1 MMPDALEEHLRH
13 IRVLESQI
21 ENNKEVVAALR
32 ELEEN
37 LIVRIDDSTEE
48 TVALAEIALTR
59 IEELRGIL
67 HRLESKIDAL
77 VLSLSSDQAARRS
90 PGYATSPSEIGLPSD
105 HA

>member
-1 MMPDALEEHLRH
+1 MPDALEEHLRH

-21 ENNKEVVAALR
+21 ENNKEVAATLR
-32 ELEEN
+32 DLEEN
-37 LIVRIDDSTEE
+37 LVVRIDESACE
-48 TVALAEIALTR
+48 TTALVETALTR

-90 PGYATSPSEIGLPSD
+90 PGYATSPL
-105 HA
+105 